1 MCDWGLPRRL
11 YGRGAALL
19 RYSQSSPWDE
29 ASVLVGLGV
38 LLLPKKAPA
47 GSFPGASRGPGGIPT
62 RISIKTSRSIL
73 LVIIEKA

>member
-11 YGRGAALL
+11 FGRGAALC
-19 RYSQSSPWDE
+19 E
-29 ASVLVGLGV
+29 ASEFLAPKRAYGGLVCLTIPGN
-38 LLLPKKAPA
+38 APA

>member
-1 MCDWGLPRRL
+1 MFVWA
-11 YGRGAALL
+11 RGSPL
-19 RYSQSSPWDE
+19 RGVGVTRTGDE